1 MALENDRNGLS
12 YKHRAIGT
20 LLYYTGMRCS
30 DICGLTL
37 DSIDL
42 QHHVIR
48 SAQQKTGNS
57 VEIPL
62 SAVVGNALV
71 DYCVHDRPATDSPYL
86 FVTDRAPHRR
96 LIKGGVQWT
105 VIRIMEVAGIRQ
117 GEEDRKG
124 GHIFRHRAI
133 SRMAE
138 KNIPAPV
145 ISVVVGHVSSKALD
159 PYLYTDM
166 KHIRECA
173 LGLEKYPM
181 AEEVFSYV

>member
-1 MALENDRNGLS
+1 MRNGLS
-12 YKHRAIGT
+12 YKYRAIGT

-30 DICGLTL
+30 DICCLTL
-37 DSIDL
+37 DSVDL
-42 QHHVIR
+42 QRSIIR
-48 SAQQKTGNS
+48 FAQQKTGNP

-71 DYCVHDRPATDSPYL
+71 DYCVHERPATDSPYL

-96 LIKGGVQWT
+96 LIKGGVQWA
-105 VIRIMEVAGIRQ
+105 VIKVMEVAGIRQ

-124 GHIFRHRAI
+124 GHIFRHRAV
-133 SRMAE
+133 SRMAG
-138 KNIPAPV
+138 KNIPSPV
-145 ISVVVGHVSSKALD
+145 ISAIVGHTSPKSLD
-159 PYLYTDM
+159 TYLYADM

-181 AEEVFSYV
+181 AEEVFSCV